1 MVTLTCWRIQM
12 PNHSPA
18 IGGQTKLSRPVRRTG
33 SVSAAFARRIALIDA
48 LRGAAVAAMIVYHL
62 GFDLNYLGWFHHSI
76 NSDLRW
82 LTARALILSTF
93 LISVGASFALAEAA
107 ESPLKMQLA
116 RIVKILAAALLVTA
130 GSWLAFPNSAI
141 YFGTLHAIAVM
152 SLLLLAVPKGAWPAC
167 ILGVAALLVGN
178 AFANAYFD
186 APGLAWI
193 GLMTHKPVTEDYV
206 PILPWF
212 GACLIGY
219 GLGNKLVGHKRFKDL
234 AQVEPRPRF
243 LAWMGRH
250 SLAIYLLHQ
259 PLLLGL
265 LIPFTRLLRS

>member
-1 MVTLTCWRIQM
+1 M
-12 PNHSPA
+12 PNHTPA
-18 IGGQTKLSRPVRRTG
+18 IGRQTKSKRPADRTLP
-33 SVSAAFARRIALIDA
+33 ARGASMPRIALIDA
-48 LRGAAVAAMIVYHL
+48 LRGAAVAAMIAYHF
-62 GFDLNYLGWFHHSI
+62 GFDLNYLGWLHYSI

-107 ESPLKMQLA
+107 GAPLKLQLA
-116 RIVKILAAALLVTA
+116 RIARIIAAALLVTA

-141 YFGTLHAIAVM
+141 YFGTLHAIAAM
-152 SLLLLAVPKGAWPAC
+152 SLLLLVMPRGVWPALL
-167 ILGVAALLVGN
+167 LGVAALVVGN
-178 AFANAYFD
+178 AFAHEYFD

-219 GLGNKLVGHKRFKDL
+219 GLGNMLVGHKRFKDL

-243 LAWMGRH
+243 LAWMGKH

-259 PLLLGL
+259 PLLLGIL
-265 LIPFTRLLRS
+265 VPFTKLFRS

>member
-1 MVTLTCWRIQM
+1 M
-12 PNHSPA
+12 PNHTPA
-18 IGGQTKLSRPVRRTG
+18 TEGNIKASRPVRRTG
-33 SVSAAFARRIALIDA
+33 SASGASARRIALIDVV
-48 LRGAAVAAMIVYHL
+48 RGGAVAAMIVYHL

-93 LISVGASFALAEAA
+93 LFSVGASFALAEAA
-107 ESPLKMQLA
+107 GTPFKTQMT
-116 RIVKILAAALLVTA
+116 RIVKIVAAALLVTA

-141 YFGTLHAIAVM
+141 YFGTLHAIALM
-152 SLLLLAVPKGAWPAC
+152 SLLLLAVPKGFWPAC
-167 ILGVAALLVGN
+167 ILGAAALAIGN
-178 AFANAYFD
+178 VYANAHFD
-186 APGLAWI
+186 QPGLAWI
-193 GLMTHKPVTEDYV
+193 GLMTHKPLTEDYV

-219 GLGNKLVGHKRFKDL
+219 GLANKLVGHQRFMDL
-234 AQVEPRPRF
+234 AQVQPRPRL

-259 PLLLGL
+259 PLLLGI
-265 LIPFTRLLRS
+265 LIPLTKLLRS

>member
-1 MVTLTCWRIQM
+1 M
-12 PNHSPA
+12 PNHTPA
-18 IGGQTKLSRPVRRTG
+18 IGRQAKSSPPADRTRPAHGASTT
-33 SVSAAFARRIALIDA
+33 RIALIDA
-48 LRGAAVAAMIVYHL
+48 LRGAAVAAMILYHF
-62 GFDLNYLGWFHHSI
+62 GFDLNYLGWLHYSI

-93 LISVGASFALAEAA
+93 LVSVGASFALAEAA
-107 ESPLKMQLA
+107 GSPLKNQLA
-116 RIVKILAAALLVTA
+116 RIARILAAALLVTA

-152 SLLLLAVPKGAWPAC
+152 SVLLLAVPKGVWPAC
-167 ILGVAALLVGN
+167 ILGLAALVAGN
-178 AFANAYFD
+178 VFANAIFD

-219 GLGNKLVGHKRFKDL
+219 GLANRLVGHPRVNDL
-234 AQVEPRPRF
+234 ARIAPRPRF
-243 LAWMGRH
+243 LVWLGRH

-259 PLLLGL
+259 PLLLGI
-265 LIPFTRLLRS
+265 LIPLTRLLKS